1 MVQVVEHLPSKHK
14 SPSSNSSTNKQKEEA
29 RHGWLTPV
37 IPVIGEAE
45 IKRIPIQGSPR
56 KIVFEAPISKITR
69 AK

>member
-37 IPVIGEAE
+37 ILATWEAE
-45 IKRIPIQGSPR
+45 IRR
-56 KIVFEAPISKITR
+56 LVV
-69 AK
+69 